1 MSGKYMKIQ
10 RVVLPTLT
18 MILLSSMLF
27 GCSATSKEES
37 YNMLNETDQIEIEYA
52 VPEYDASQES
62 EVSLL
67 PWLPLSSLESHPEL
81 RKAFESEFN
90 ITGTTGNKE
99 GMIYYNPDTNERDQ
113 NVTLY
118 MILRN
123 ADAKN
128 AFLVK
133 GPMERF
139 GEIASEHY
147 ADVEADDLT
156 APYATINAYFELLP
170 DQEEGQFDGDATIS
184 RAQAMTLVMRAT
196 TPVNEEQAPETNA
209 DFTAK
214 VGNSK
219 YTDFAAPMNDYAYIN
234 IENGLN
240 EGVFNTA
247 MSRGEYIYMITNLI
261 YSDYKETLEAK
272 GCKDIWAPTSD
283 ITLSTVSNAGDI
295 KFSEA
300 ISNASGVPSDMYDTL
315 KLAVQYQLITE
326 SVLEDWDSSITK
338 ADALEIL
345 ISMVSNY
352 SNGCGSTFLGSVEN
366 AKRTEGIAEIQKTL
380 KEKGYSLTAEDI
392 EYLQR
397 GGWDPLDVGVV
408 EMYET
413 DKYMEEN
420 GLTLA
425 EFRAAQGA
433 DLNFGWTFIYN
444 HGGAAGNQDT
454 YGIYLKPGSPL
465 YGTRYEL
472 GDYLPSGDQ
481 ICGAT
486 GEEYCKMLDKELVEA
501 YVEADGYDYFVDPET
516 GEELLGTS
524 EDIAAYKAK
533 HGYN

>member
-1 MSGKYMKIQ
+1 MKRKIG
-10 RVVLPTLT
+10 T
-18 MILLSSMLF
+18 ILLALSI
-27 GCSATSKEES
+27 ATISLTACGNKTENGTAQVEVNNEINAGKEVV
-37 YNMLNETDQIEIEYA
+37 IEK
-52 VPEYDASQES
+52 
-62 EVSLL
+62 L
-67 PWLPLSSLESHPEL
+67 PWLPLSSLESHSEL
-81 RKAFESEFN
+81 REAFDTYFKV
-90 ITGTTGNKE
+90 TGTTGSKE
-99 GMIYYNPDTNERDQ
+99 GVIYYNPDTNERDQ

-118 MILRN
+118 MVLRN

-133 GPMERF
+133 GPMEKL

-315 KLAVQYQLITE
+315 KLAVQYQLIPE
-326 SVLEDWDSSITK
+326 SILEDWDSSITK
-338 ADALEIL
+338 ADALEIF

-352 SNGCGSTFLGSVEN
+352 SSGCGSSVSTSSYENLKVDREVDEVIAIAKELGYDLSAETAQSIVWSDRDPTDIGVLESVDTVEF
-366 AKRTEGIAEIQKTL
+366 IQELTG
-380 KEKGYSLTAEDI
+380 KEDVTQEDFQ
-392 EYLQR
+392 E
-397 GGWDPLDVGVV
+397 WA
-408 EMYET
+408 MS
-413 DKYMEEN
+413 
-420 GLTLA
+420 
-425 EFRAAQGA
+425 QGA
-433 DLNFGWTFIYN
+433 DYAFGWTFIYE
-444 HGGAAGNQDT
+444 HGSAAGDQPS
-454 YGIYLKPGSPL
+454 YGVYMKEGSPL
-465 YGTRYEL
+465 YG
-472 GDYLPSGDQ
+472 
-481 ICGAT
+481 
-486 GEEYCKMLDKELVEA
+486 KVFH
-501 YVEADGYDYFVDPET
+501 V
-516 GEELLGTS
+516 GEELPTGTPMPGTQQ
-524 EDIAAYKAK
+524 ETIQARTDRVINKLEQEGCTVEHK
-533 HGYN
+533 DGEVIIHLD

>member
-1 MSGKYMKIQ
+1 MKRKIG
-10 RVVLPTLT
+10 T
-18 MILLSSMLF
+18 ILLALSI
-27 GCSATSKEES
+27 ATISLTACGNKTENGTAQVGVNNEINAGKEVV
-37 YNMLNETDQIEIEYA
+37 IEK
-52 VPEYDASQES
+52 
-62 EVSLL
+62 L

-81 RKAFESEFN
+81 REAFEAELG

-99 GMIYYNPDTNERDQ
+99 GVIYYNPDTNERDQ

-118 MILRN
+118 MVLRN

-184 RAQAMTLVMRAT
+184 RAQSMTLVMRAT
-196 TPVNEEQAPETNA
+196 TPDNEEQAPETNA

-214 VGNSK
+214 VGESK

-295 KFSEA
+295 SFSEA
-300 ISNASGVPSDMYDTL
+300 ISNASGVPGDMYDTL
-315 KLAVQYQLITE
+315 KLAVQYQLIPE
-326 SVLEDWDSSITK
+326 SILEDWDSSITK
-338 ADALEIL
+338 ADALEIF

-380 KEKGYSLTAEDI
+380 EEKGYTLTTEDI
-392 EYLQR
+392 EKIQMI
-397 GGWDPLDVGVV
+397 GWDPLDMAQL
-408 EMYET
+408 ESYET
-413 DKYMEEN
+413 TKYMEEN
-420 GLTLA
+420 GIETFQ
-425 EFRAAQGA
+425 EFVKIQGA
-433 DLNFGWTFIYN
+433 DTAYGWTFIYN
-444 HGGAAGNQDT
+444 HGGAAGDQET
-454 YGIYLKPGSPL
+454 YGVYMKPGSSL
-465 YGTRYEL
+465 YGTVYHL
-472 GDYLPSGDQ
+472 GDYTPSGVR
-481 ICGAT
+481 ISGAT
-486 GEEYCKMLDKELVEA
+486 GEEYCKMLDQELVETA
-501 YVEADGYDYFVDPET
+501 KEQGCETYVDSET
-516 GEELLGTS
+516 GRTVIVI
-524 EDIAAYKAK
+524 D
-533 HGYN
+533 

>member
-1 MSGKYMKIQ
+1 MKRKIG
-10 RVVLPTLT
+10 T
-18 MILLSSMLF
+18 ILLALSI
-27 GCSATSKEES
+27 ATISLTACGNKTENGTAQVGVNNEINAGKEVV
-37 YNMLNETDQIEIEYA
+37 IEK
-52 VPEYDASQES
+52 
-62 EVSLL
+62 L

-81 RKAFESEFN
+81 REAFESEFD

-99 GMIYYNPDTNERDQ
+99 GVIYYNPDTNERDQ

-118 MILRN
+118 MVLRN

-133 GPMERF
+133 GPMEKF

-156 APYATINAYFELLP
+156 APYAAINAYFELLP

-196 TPVNEEQAPETNA
+196 TPVNEEQVPETNA

-295 KFSEA
+295 SFSEA

-315 KLAVQYQLITE
+315 KLAVQYQLIPE
-326 SVLEDWDSSITK
+326 SILEDWDTSITK
-338 ADALEIL
+338 ADAIEIL
-345 ISMVSNY
+345 ISMINNY

-380 KEKGYSLTAEDI
+380 EEKGYSLTAEDI
-392 EYLQR
+392 QYMLDYGR
-397 GGWDPLDVGVV
+397 DPLHIGQV
-408 EMYET
+408 ENYEA
-413 DKYMEEN
+413 DKFAKEKGYSNFIDYAMS
-420 GLTLA
+420 
-425 EFRAAQGA
+425 QGA
-433 DLNFGWTFIYN
+433 DTAGGWTFIYM
-444 HGGAAGNQDT
+444 HGEGAGDEPS
-454 YGIYLKPGSPL
+454 YGVYMKEGSPL
-465 YGTRYEL
+465 YGKVFHTNEM
-472 GDYLPSGDQ
+472 LP
-481 ICGAT
+481 CGT
-486 GEEYCKMLDKELVEA
+486 VMPGTQEEYTYAQAEQMIKTAEEQGYEVEHK
-501 YVEADGYDYFVDPET
+501 DGKVIIHID
-516 GEELLGTS
+516 
-524 EDIAAYKAK
+524 
-533 HGYN
+533 